1 MTKFIEEQIAIYQA
15 GIAEI
20 ESRRPDLKTEDIHA
34 RGEDEDARNLIV
46 YRASLLT
53 LQSTLERHRRLN
65 GETDEHSEEPI

>member
-20 ESRRPDLKTEDIHA
+20 ESRRPDLKAEDIHPS
-34 RGEDEDARNLIV
+34 GEDEDARNLII

-53 LQSTLERHRRLN
+53 LQSTLERHRRRN
-65 GETDEHSEEPI
+65 GETDEHHEKSI